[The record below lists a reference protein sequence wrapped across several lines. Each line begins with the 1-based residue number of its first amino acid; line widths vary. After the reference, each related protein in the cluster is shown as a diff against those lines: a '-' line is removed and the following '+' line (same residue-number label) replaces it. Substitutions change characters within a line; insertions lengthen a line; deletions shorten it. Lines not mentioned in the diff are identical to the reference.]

1 DAVQIDEKAQKGCR
15 QSSVEERTHVLQGA
29 YDYLNENREDIVQ
42 LMNRES
48 GSTILKA
55 NLEIDL
61 SLAELQ
67 EAIGSADELYKVKEL
82 YSGIEGK
89 VNKVHRLPLGV
100 IS

>member
-1 DAVQIDEKAQKGCR
+1 
-15 QSSVEERTHVLQGA
+15 SVEERRRVLQGA

-55 NLEIDL
+55 NLVIDL
-61 SLAELQ
+61 SLAELK

-82 YSGIEGK
+82 SSGIDGK
-89 VNKVHRLPLGV
+89 VNKVHRLPLAV
-100 IS
+100 ISDRKSTRLNSSHVS